1 MQVNINKLSPVL
13 VEFDIEVEADRVR
26 SEFDKAF
33 NRVAKG
39 AKVKGFRPGKA
50 PRRVLLH
57 MFGARIAADVAQHLV
72 DETFPQAVSGQN
84 VQAVS
89 APAVERQ
96 KLELG
101 QAFNYKARVEVLP
114 EVERVDFEGLLA
126 KRPAATATEEQIQDQ
141 LGKLQRSLS
150 TLEPITKPRAAKAG
164 DVVTLDFSV
173 TADDKPIPE
182 AGATDFQAE
191 LGDGTLLP
199 AIEEALVGKKV
210 GDSAEAS
217 VEMPPNHPAPAL
229 QGRTALFSLNL
240 KEIKQRILP
249 DLDDE
254 FAKDAGE
261 YATLDE
267 LKAALKEKIEKQLK
281 EAAENAVAEQLVVEL
296 VKKNPIPIPG
306 SLVEQQMKLT
316 EQEILSQ
323 ARARGQNNAQ
333 GIGEELRA
341 RIRADSEV
349 KVRAGLLMAA
359 IAKAEGIQIGDEQIE
374 EGLKELAEQTG
385 KNVAKVRAEYRG
397 KQKREMLVGMILENK
412 VLDIIEAKANI
423 EDA

>member
-13 VEFDIEVEADRVR
+13 VEFDVEVEADRVR
-26 SEFDKAF
+26 TEFDKTF

-50 PRRVLLH
+50 PRKVLLH
-57 MFGARIAADVAQHLV
+57 MFGARIAADVAQQLV
-72 DETFPQAVSGQN
+72 DETFPQAVSGKN

-89 APAVERQ
+89 APAVERK
-96 KLELG
+96 KLERG

-114 EVERVDFEGLLA
+114 EVEKVDFDGLEA
-126 KRPAATATEEQIQDQ
+126 KRPAAEATEEQIQEQ
-141 LGKLQRSLS
+141 LVKLQRSLS
-150 TLEPITKPRAAKAG
+150 TLEPVAEARAAQGG
-164 DVVTLDFSV
+164 DVITVDFTV
-173 TADDKPIPE
+173 AADGKPIAE
-182 AGATDFQAE
+182 AGAKDFQAE

-199 AIEEALVGKKV
+199 AIEEALIGKQVGE
-210 GDSAEAS
+210 SAEAS
-217 VEMPPNHPAPAL
+217 VAMPPNHPASAL
-229 QGRTALFSLNL
+229 QGRTAVFSLEL

-249 DLDDE
+249 ELDDE
-254 FAKDAGE
+254 FAKDAGD
-261 YATLDE
+261 YGTLDE
-267 LKAALKEKIEKQLK
+267 LKAAIKEQIEKQLK
-281 EAAENAVAEQLVVEL
+281 ETAENAVAEQLVVEL

-323 ARARGQNNAQ
+323 ARARGQSSAQ
-333 GIGEELRA
+333 GIGDELRA

-359 IAKAEGIQIGDEQIE
+359 IAKAEGIKIGEEQIE
-374 EGLKELAEQTG
+374 EGLKELADQTG
-385 KNVAKVRAEYRG
+385 KNVAKLRAEYRG

-412 VLDIIEAKANI
+412 VLDIIEGKARI

>member
-13 VEFDIEVEADRVR
+13 VEFDVEVEADRVR
-26 SEFDKAF
+26 AEFDKAF

-39 AKVKGFRPGKA
+39 AKVKGFRPGRA
-50 PRRVLLH
+50 PRNVLLQR
-57 MFGARIAADVAQHLV
+57 FGARIAADVAQQLV

-89 APAVERQ
+89 APAVERK
-96 KLELG
+96 KLERG

-114 EVERVDFEGLLA
+114 EVEKVEFAGLEA
-126 KRPAATATEEQIQDQ
+126 KRPAAVATEEQIQEQ
-141 LGKLQRSLS
+141 LTKLQRTLS
-150 TLEPITKPRAAKAG
+150 TLEPVGEDRAAQAG
-164 DVVTLDFSV
+164 DVVTIDFNV
-173 TADDKPIPE
+173 AAGGKPISD
-182 AGATDFQAE
+182 AGAKDFQAE

-199 AIEEALVGKKV
+199 AIETALIGKKV
-210 GDSAEAS
+210 GESAEAS

-229 QGRTALFSLNL
+229 KGRTAVFSLEL
-240 KEIKQRILP
+240 KEIKRRILP
-249 DLDDE
+249 ELDDE
-254 FAKDAGE
+254 FAKDAGD
-261 YATLDE
+261 YGTLDE
-267 LKAALKEKIEKQLK
+267 LRAALKEQIEKQLK

-316 EQEILSQ
+316 EQEVLSQ
-323 ARARGQNNAQ
+323 ARARGQPNAQ
-333 GIGEELRA
+333 GIGDELRA
-341 RIRADSEV
+341 RIRSDSEV

-359 IAKAEGIQIGDEQIE
+359 IAKAEGVQIGDEQIE
-374 EGLKELAEQTG
+374 EGLKELAERTG
-385 KNVAKVRAEYRG
+385 KNVAKLRAEYRG

-412 VLDIIEAKANI
+412 VLDIIEAKAKI